1 MAVKKV
7 KDKRSLAKNW
17 QQTKLNL
24 VEKRHQF
31 PHIISDIWICLE
43 TIMTYSSKGYYIDDK
58 PTYDIIKTSSHIS
71 GNALKWVYRQKV
83 FASKGFVQIIPIAI
97 SMKYSFLQGT
107 RIYLDNPRYKSTFVY
122 EDECKLH

>member
-31 PHIISDIWICLE
+31 PYIISYIWICLQM
-43 TIMTYSSKGYYIDDK
+43 IMTYSSKGYYDDK
-58 PTYDIIKTSSHIS
+58 LSYDIIKTLSHIS
-71 GNALKWVYRQKV
+71 EKIVWNTA
-83 FASKGFVQIIPIAI
+83 F
-97 SMKYSFLQGT
+97 FLQDT
-107 RIYLDNPRYKSTFVY
+107 RIYLDNPCYKSTFVY